1 MMNNEDLRRWE
12 LKNGIRVIFRRVK
25 SGVGHCCLMMGA
37 GSRDEMAHEHGL
49 AHFIEHVMFKG
60 TRNRK
65 SFHILNRIDSVG
77 GELNAYTTKEETC
90 LYASFQKQYLER
102 AIELLSDI
110 GFHSTFPARE
120 IMKEKEVIK
129 DEIQSYLDS
138 PTEQIFDDFEEHLFP
153 EHPLGRPILG
163 TAESLESFKQQH
175 ILQFRKRLHVS
186 SQTIWSVTGDYEPA
200 EIESLFEKYLA
211 RHARGEKSAQRFK
224 PQKAKVFHKTTNRK
238 TYQAHCVI
246 GSECLPASDK
256 KRNAMIL
263 LNNLFGGPAMNSRLN
278 LNIREKYGFT
288 YNLESSYTALSDTG
302 LFTIYLGTDTL
313 YLDRTRELIEKEMRK
328 LRETKL
334 GTIQLS
340 AAKKQLCGQIA
351 LGQENYS
358 GVMMGLAKSVLLF
371 DKIDSLE
378 KIYSDIEKIN
388 AETILELANRFMNPK
403 NLSSLTYIP

>member
-1 MMNNEDLRRWE
+1 
-12 LKNGIRVIFRRVK
+12 
-25 SGVGHCCLMMGA
+25 
-37 GSRDEMAHEHGL
+37 
-49 AHFIEHVMFKG
+49 
-60 TRNRK
+60 
-65 SFHILNRIDSVG
+65 
-77 GELNAYTTKEETC
+77 
-90 LYASFQKQYLER
+90 
-102 AIELLSDI
+102 
-110 GFHSTFPARE
+110 
-120 IMKEKEVIK
+120 
-129 DEIQSYLDS
+129 
-138 PTEQIFDDFEEHLFP
+138 
-153 EHPLGRPILG
+153 
-163 TAESLESFKQQH
+163 
-175 ILQFRKRLHVS
+175 
-186 SQTIWSVTGDYEPA
+186 
-200 EIESLFEKYLA
+200 
-211 RHARGEKSAQRFK
+211 
-224 PQKAKVFHKTTNRK
+224 
-238 TYQAHCVI
+238 
-246 GSECLPASDK
+246 
-256 KRNAMIL
+256 MIL

-334 GTIQLS
+334 GTMQLS

-388 AETILELANRFMNPK
+388 AETILELANRYMNPK

>member
-1 MMNNEDLRRWE
+1 MNQEDLRRWE
-12 LKNGIRVIFRRVK
+12 LNNGIRVIFRRVK
-25 SGVGHCCLMMGA
+25 SVVGHCCLMMGA
-37 GSRDEMAHEHGL
+37 GSRDELLHEHGL

-60 TRNRK
+60 TRKRK

-90 LYASFQKQYLER
+90 LYASFQNQYLER
-102 AIELLSDI
+102 AVELLCDI
-110 GFHSTFPARE
+110 CFHSTYPAKE
-120 IMKEKEVIK
+120 ILKEKEVIK

-138 PTEQIFDDFEEHLFP
+138 PSEQIFDDFEEHLFP
-153 EHPLGRPILG
+153 DHPLGRPILG

-175 ILQFRKRLHVS
+175 IIQFRKRLHVNTE
-186 SQTIWSVTGDYEPA
+186 TILSVTGDYEPA
-200 EIESLFEKYLA
+200 EIEFLFNKYLLRYSKTESEIRRNKPRAAKSFEKTL
-211 RHARGEKSAQRFK
+211 
-224 PQKAKVFHKTTNRK
+224 NRK
-238 TYQAHCVI
+238 TYQAHCVM
-246 GSECLPASDK
+246 GTECLPASDK

-278 LNIREKYGFT
+278 LNIREKFGFT

-302 LFTIYLGTDTL
+302 LFFVYLGTDTQ

-328 LRETKL
+328 LSENKL
-334 GTIQLS
+334 GTVQLS

-351 LGQENYS
+351 LSQENYS

-378 KIYSDIEKIN
+378 RIYSDIEKIS
-388 AETILELANRFMNPK
+388 AETILELANRYMNPK
-403 NLSSLTYIP
+403 KLSSLTYIP